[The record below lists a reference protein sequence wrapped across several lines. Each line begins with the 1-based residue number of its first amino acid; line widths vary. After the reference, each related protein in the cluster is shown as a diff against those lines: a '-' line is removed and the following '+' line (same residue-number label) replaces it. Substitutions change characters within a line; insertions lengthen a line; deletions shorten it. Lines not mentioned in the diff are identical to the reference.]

1 MGLGG
6 EPALIEVTIEDDGKS
21 TKPKTTKKSSK
32 KKADVPRREMDIV
45 DEDTAKLAVDLV
57 NYILSSLEVDVKTF
71 FRDQDDFDNKSVYF
85 EIEGDDSGLIIG
97 RKGETLR
104 SLEFLISFI
113 IKRQLDKKVRVI
125 LDVEGYQERR
135 RQNIASLAES
145 AAEKVI
151 KSGKPVKMDPMSP
164 FDRRIVHLS
173 LEKQSKI
180 TTESEGSGSR
190 RQVVIKLK

>member
-21 TKPKTTKKSSK
+21 ARAKTTKKSSK
-32 KKADVPRREMDIV
+32 KKEDIPRREMDIV

-145 AAEKVI
+145 AADKVI